1 MTMGAVIFR
10 EATRW
15 DMPGIAH
22 VRTSV
27 AENAATAD
35 YLEQRGITNESVAA
49 SFEGDSKGWVAEAG
63 ADIVAF
69 SIADRESRS
78 IFALF
83 VMPDYEGRGL
93 GSRLLELA
101 LRWLG
106 ENGVD
111 SVWLTTDPD
120 TRAAAFYSHKG
131 WVQMGIASNGE
142 LRFEKRLDS

>member
-1 MTMGAVIFR
+1 MTMDAIIFR
-10 EATRW
+10 EATRS

-22 VRTSV
+22 VRISV
-27 AENAATAD
+27 VENAATAAD
-35 YLEQRGITNESVAA
+35 LEQRGITNESVAA
-49 SFEGDSKGWVAEAG
+49 SFEGDSKGWVAETGAG
-63 ADIVAF
+63 IVAF
-69 SIADRESRS
+69 SIADRQSRS

-106 ENGVD
+106 DNGVD

-120 TRAAAFYSHKG
+120 TRAAGFYSYKG
-131 WVQMGIASNGE
+131 WVQMGITSNGE
-142 LRFEKRLDS
+142 LRFEKRLDL